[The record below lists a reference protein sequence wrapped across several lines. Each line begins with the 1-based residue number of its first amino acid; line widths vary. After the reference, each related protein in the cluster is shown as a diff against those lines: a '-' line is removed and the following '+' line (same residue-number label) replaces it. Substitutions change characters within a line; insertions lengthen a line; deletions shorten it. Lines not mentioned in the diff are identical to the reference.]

1 MKFKIKLK
9 DISFIVLIA
18 LYITS
23 NVLPL
28 EINNL
33 DEIWNFNFARCIAN
47 GLIPYKDFNI
57 IQGPLLPMICGGLLK
72 IFGQEMIIT
81 RFITIIVDT
90 IIIFMIF
97 KIMGKL
103 KIKEFVKYI
112 IVIILAIIMK
122 PYFAIDYNWAS
133 LLNILII
140 LYLEIK
146 NKENKKK
153 SYNILI
159 GLISGL
165 LITIK
170 QTTGIV
176 ITLAVIGYKIFEIR
190 DKKEIKEYI
199 KGAILRTIGAAI
211 APIFM
216 IIILLKLGALNDYI
230 DYCILGISTFS
241 NKISYIDRLI
251 KNSNILI
258 RFLSIFN
265 IFTYLILIYMY
276 IKKSKKETLILL
288 LFSIISLIF
297 VYPISD
303 EVHFVIA
310 IPITL
315 ISMGYIL
322 DKLINKFGQYPKIE
336 IIITCILEVTIITTS
351 IFCFAKG
358 MNRYKNLN
366 KNTELNHF
374 KYLPIEEQGILNIK
388 EIDDFIE
395 SKEKQVIIQD
405 ATAALYMIPIN
416 RYNKNYDMFLK
427 GNIGSKGEEGQI
439 EILKNSTD
447 KIILIRNDNYQR
459 NWQNPEKVRTYIKNN
474 MKKTGQI
481 GIFDIYE

>member
-1 MKFKIKLK
+1 
-9 DISFIVLIA
+9 
-18 LYITS
+18 
-23 NVLPL
+23 
-28 EINNL
+28 
-33 DEIWNFNFARCIAN
+33 
-47 GLIPYKDFNI
+47 
-57 IQGPLLPMICGGLLK
+57 
-72 IFGQEMIIT
+72 
-81 RFITIIVDT
+81 
-90 IIIFMIF
+90 
-97 KIMGKL
+97 
-103 KIKEFVKYI
+103 
-112 IVIILAIIMK
+112 
-122 PYFAIDYNWAS
+122 
-133 LLNILII
+133 
-140 LYLEIK
+140 
-146 NKENKKK
+146 
-153 SYNILI
+153 
-159 GLISGL
+159 
-165 LITIK
+165 
-170 QTTGIV
+170 
-176 ITLAVIGYKIFEIR
+176 
-190 DKKEIKEYI
+190 
-199 KGAILRTIGAAI
+199 
-211 APIFM
+211 
-216 IIILLKLGALNDYI
+216 
-230 DYCILGISTFS
+230 
-241 NKISYIDRLI
+241 
-251 KNSNILI
+251 
-258 RFLSIFN
+258 
-265 IFTYLILIYMY
+265 MY

-459 NWQNPEKVRTYIKNN
+459 KGKNIH
-474 MKKTGQI
+474 KK
-481 GIFDIYE
+481 

>member
-1 MKFKIKLK
+1 
-9 DISFIVLIA
+9 
-18 LYITS
+18 
-23 NVLPL
+23 
-28 EINNL
+28 
-33 DEIWNFNFARCIAN
+33 
-47 GLIPYKDFNI
+47 
-57 IQGPLLPMICGGLLK
+57 
-72 IFGQEMIIT
+72 
-81 RFITIIVDT
+81 
-90 IIIFMIF
+90 
-97 KIMGKL
+97 
-103 KIKEFVKYI
+103 
-112 IVIILAIIMK
+112 
-122 PYFAIDYNWAS
+122 
-133 LLNILII
+133 
-140 LYLEIK
+140 
-146 NKENKKK
+146 
-153 SYNILI
+153 
-159 GLISGL
+159 
-165 LITIK
+165 
-170 QTTGIV
+170 
-176 ITLAVIGYKIFEIR
+176 
-190 DKKEIKEYI
+190 
-199 KGAILRTIGAAI
+199 
-211 APIFM
+211 
-216 IIILLKLGALNDYI
+216 
-230 DYCILGISTFS
+230 
-241 NKISYIDRLI
+241 
-251 KNSNILI
+251 
-258 RFLSIFN
+258 
-265 IFTYLILIYMY
+265 MY